1 MSGGKD
7 LGLAVM
13 VTGVN
18 GGIGIFPTLSLRSGR
33 GRSAAAGCGR
43 RGCLVVDEPEAAVA
57 RSHAGVAA
65 LSRRGAIALAIIGR
79 VQIAAALHGARRH
92 EIGRGSC
99 RERVCQYE

>member
-18 GGIGIFPTLSLRSGR
+18 GWIGIFPTLSLRSGR

-43 RGCLVVDEPEAAVA
+43 RGCLVVDEPEANVA

-65 LSRRGAIALAIIGR
+65 LSRRGAIALARIGR
-79 VQIAAALHGARRH
+79 AQIAAALPGEHGRA
-92 EIGRGSC
+92 SC
-99 RERVCQYE
+99 RASVVQIV